1 MTEAEEEVMMIEAE
15 EAMVIVE
22 EVMMIVEEVM
32 VIVEEVTMIVEEVTM
47 IVEEVTMIVEEV
59 MMIVEEVMM
68 IEAEEALPLEVV
80 AVVVVGLVLISRK
93 EIVNM
98 VQLANTHT
106 ILPLQDQKIMMLVI
120 QNIKK

>member
-1 MTEAEEEVMMIEAE
+1 
-15 EAMVIVE
+15 
-22 EVMMIVEEVM
+22 
-32 VIVEEVTMIVEEVTM
+32 
-47 IVEEVTMIVEEV
+47 
-59 MMIVEEVMM
+59 MIVEEVMM
-68 IEAEEALPLEVV
+68 IESEQALPLEVV

-98 VQLANTHT
+98 VQLANTLT